1 LSCQEYLNRKTLIVG
16 DVQTGKTKRTLRIL
30 RDLLGCGNDAVAV
43 LDLAPEKVQGI
54 GGKVPLSFQE
64 KEQVLYLSPRIIPP
78 RLFGKSKEE
87 IQALAQENCQRI
99 EHALQVLRE
108 KVLSCLIINDVSL
121 YLHEGSAEQLLSSVG
136 KISTLLMNGYYGGY
150 FGDCFLSRRERAQME
165 ILMSHCHQVIFLP
178 SLLTSFKHQIP

>member
-1 LSCQEYLNRKTLIVG
+1 LSFQEYLNRKTLIVG
-16 DVQTGKTKRTLRIL
+16 DVQTGKTSRTLKIL
-30 RDLLGCGNDAVAV
+30 RDLLDCGTDPVAV

-54 GGKVPLSFQE
+54 GGKIPISIRE

-87 IQALAQENCQRI
+87 IQTLARENYQRI
-99 EHALQVLRE
+99 EDALQVLRE
-108 KVLSCLIINDVSL
+108 KVLNCLIINDVSL
-121 YLHEGSAEQLLSSVG
+121 YLHGGSAEQLLSFVG
-136 KISTLLMNGYYGGY
+136 RISTLLMNGYYGSY

-178 SLLTSFKHQIP
+178 SLPTSPTSQIP

>member
-1 LSCQEYLNRKTLIVG
+1 MNIWTVTPSSSGMSKPEKQS
-16 DVQTGKTKRTLRIL
+16 RTLKIFRH
-30 RDLLGCGNDAVAV
+30 LLDCGNDAVAV

-54 GGKVPLSFQE
+54 GSRFLFLSR
-64 KEQVLYLSPRIIPP
+64 KRNRSCIYLPGSFPP
-78 RLFGKSKEE
+78 GFLEKSKEE

-136 KISTLLMNGYYGGY
+136 KISTLLMNGYDGGY